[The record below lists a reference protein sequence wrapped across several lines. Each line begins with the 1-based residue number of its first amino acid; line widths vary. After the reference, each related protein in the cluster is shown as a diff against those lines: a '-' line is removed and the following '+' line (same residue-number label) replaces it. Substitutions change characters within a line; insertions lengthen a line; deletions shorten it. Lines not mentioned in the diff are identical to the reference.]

1 MPDERVFPDIN
12 FVDPDLMDVDKTVA
26 AMTTEWE
33 AIREKTLYPADPVSL
48 LIRWATPFIVQDRV
62 LINDSARQNVP
73 RFARSEKLDSLG
85 ELFKDVERLPA
96 LAAVTTLRFTISQ
109 ALLVDHP
116 IPIGTRVSTLD
127 GNVVFETAA
136 AGTVTAGNTT
146 ADIPAVCQQTGSAG
160 NGFVAGQI
168 ATIVDPF
175 PYFASVAN
183 LTTSAGGSAEE
194 TDAAYYARM
203 RASEDAYTTA
213 GAAGAYEY
221 LAKSVST
228 DIVDA
233 KADTTTA
240 GTVDV
245 RILMKD
251 GQLPGAETIAQV
263 LAALSADT
271 VRPLTDTVTVAAPDT
286 VSYNIAFTYYIPEN
300 AAESPSVIE
309 AKITAAVAAY
319 KAWQSAKMNRDVNP
333 DYLVYLLMQAGAK
346 RLTVTAPVYAAVGE
360 KEVAVFSAETVTNGG
375 VEAE

>member
-12 FVDPDLMDVDKTVA
+12 FVAPDLMDVDKTVA
-26 AMTTEWE
+26 AMTADWE
-33 AIREKTLYPADPVSL
+33 ALRGKTLYPADPMSL
-48 LIRWATPFIVQDRV
+48 MIKWAANIIVPERV
-62 LINDSARQNVP
+62 LINESAKQNLP
-73 RFARSEKLDSLG
+73 RYAADEYLDSIG
-85 ELFKDVERLPA
+85 ELFKDIERLPA

-116 IPIGTRVSTLD
+116 IPNGTRVSTLD
-127 GNVVFETAA
+127 GNVVFETSA
-136 AGTVTAGNTT
+136 AGVVTAGNTT

-175 PYFASVAN
+175 PYFASVTN
-183 LTTSAGGSAEE
+183 MTTSTGGSEEE

-221 LAKSVST
+221 HAKSVST

-263 LAALSADT
+263 LTALSADT

-286 VSYNIAFTYYIPEN
+286 VAYNIDVTYYIPEN
-300 AAESPSVIE
+300 AAESPAVIE
-309 AKITAAVAAY
+309 AKVAAAVAAY

-333 DYLVYLLMQAGAK
+333 DYLIYLLMQAGAK

-360 KEVAVFSAETVTNGG
+360 KEVAALGTETVTNGG